1 MQRFCK
7 AKIAGSIPV
16 LCSIWGYSLM
26 VECKTSDF
34 RDEGSTPSTLSK
46 LYIIGVVVEW
56 LMTAVLKTADGKTS
70 EGSNPSCTS
79 I

>member
-1 MQRFCK
+1 
-7 AKIAGSIPV
+7 
-16 LCSIWGYSLM
+16 M

-34 RDEGSTPSTLSK
+34 RDEGSTPFALSK